1 MIGVHNQRRGDAGAP
16 ASLGFAGVPLAR
28 WPMQTSRLIDAE
40 QRQETEYVDSAM
52 PAGSR
57 QDEQAALRYYAA
69 TLLSE
74 ESTETANSAVPVASP
89 VPSDRISPFTMAA
102 MLLLAGCIFLV
113 VIPPVGVT
121 FLLCAVLPL
130 IWGAG
135 TAALGSS

>member
-1 MIGVHNQRRGDAGAP
+1 MIGVHNQRRGDAVTP
-16 ASLGFAGVPLAR
+16 ASLGFAGVPLPR
-28 WPMQTSRLIDAE
+28 WPKETSSLVESA
-40 QRQETEYVDSAM
+40 QCQGTERVESAS
-52 PAGSR
+52 PAVTTN
-57 QDEQAALRYYAA
+57 QDEQTALRNYAA

-74 ESTETANSAVPVASP
+74 ASTSAMATPVAKP
-89 VPSDRISPFTMAA
+89 ARTDKVSPFTMAA

>member
-1 MIGVHNQRRGDAGAP
+1 METGRLGDAGQLRDTA
-16 ASLGFAGVPLAR
+16 
-28 WPMQTSRLIDAE
+28 
-40 QRQETEYVDSAM
+40 YVDSALS
-52 PAGSR
+52 AGSEL
-57 QDEQAALRYYAA
+57 DEQAALRIYAA

-74 ESTETANSAVPVASP
+74 ESTETAKSAPSVVEPVS
-89 VPSDRISPFTMAA
+89 SDRISPFTMAA